1 MRDGFPL
8 SRKPAFIG
16 INKANVSARRL
27 RVCVCVRDR
36 PRSCRSLPP
45 SLPSSLLPFSSLS
58 FLPFTP
64 SLPLRTVPPCAA
76 SRRAISEPGLIHRPL
91 GVCERA
97 LGVVCD
103 TACACSGEWGG
114 GGGGKWAGG
123 SGYFAPLASADG
135 CDSVRACVRACWWA
149 CGRACVCAPSCVCMR
164 LTGGWG

>member
-97 LGVVCD
+97 VGVVCG
-103 TACACSGEWGG
+103 A
-114 GGGGKWAGG
+114 
-123 SGYFAPLASADG
+123 
-135 CDSVRACVRACWWA
+135 V
-149 CGRACVCAPSCVCMR
+149 CVCVC
-164 LTGGWG
+164 W